1 MDVSLIPQS
10 YKTNTLLVFVVLV
23 LVVCISTYYTINIFI
38 RSLLYARIYR
48 KDYYILSSLLLPKS
62 FIADVTI
69 VKERMW
75 RFREIEKIAYTYKS
89 RRWELTTKFVFSYS
103 TNICPIIYLLD
114 KTRHWMG
121 EEGNGS
127 WERDQLHS
135 LFCGHFEKKGS
146 KVTQRTQEC

>member
-69 VKERMW
+69 VKVKNVE
-75 RFREIEKIAYTYKS
+75 
-89 RRWELTTKFVFSYS
+89 V
-103 TNICPIIYLLD
+103 
-114 KTRHWMG
+114 
-121 EEGNGS
+121 
-127 WERDQLHS
+127 
-135 LFCGHFEKKGS
+135 
-146 KVTQRTQEC
+146 